1 MFRAFYFRSI
11 SLFLLCI
18 LSLSLSQPS
27 IKGNNPDKDKL
38 NDFSVLKKV
47 EWAKPAGISLTMDI
61 YTPKSGKAK
70 YPVLIIFHGGGWLIN
85 NNTVMDSMST
95 YIVQH
100 GEYVVCNVNY
110 RLLGDNNNV
119 VTMNQMIEDAMGAVL
134 WIKEHIAEYGG
145 DNRKIVVTGDSA
157 GGHLAAMVILGSD
170 KLESDGFGG
179 PSLGYKPTYLPSGK
193 TPEYVK
199 TEKALDIQGAILSY
213 PALDIYNTCL
223 GGFEAPGN
231 FFWKMAGKTPRGI
244 FLDTINVKNN
254 PEYYKTVSP
263 IYNIPKA
270 SERRLPPQL
279 CLVGSN
285 DNLITPASVQHY
297 ADLIAAAGH
306 KVQVWVHEGRPH
318 AFLDSWKNQYL
329 GTEFR
334 KDAPPALDKMLEFMN
349 NLFQN

>member
-1 MFRAFYFRSI
+1 
-11 SLFLLCI
+11 
-18 LSLSLSQPS
+18 
-27 IKGNNPDKDKL
+27 
-38 NDFSVLKKV
+38 
-47 EWAKPAGISLTMDI
+47 MDI

-85 NNTVMDSMST
+85 NNSVMDSMST

-100 GEYVVCNVNY
+100 GDYVVCNVNY

-145 DNRKIVVTGDSA
+145 DSSKIVVTGDSA
-157 GGHLAAMVILGSD
+157 GGHLAAMIILGSD

-179 PSLGYKPTYLPSGK
+179 TSFGYKPTYLPSGK
-193 TPEYVK
+193 TPESIK
-199 TEKALDIQGAILSY
+199 AEKALDVQGAILSY
-213 PALDIYNTCL
+213 PALDIYATCL
-223 GGFEAPGN
+223 GDFESPNN

-244 FLDTINVKNN
+244 FLDTIDVKKN
-254 PEYYKTVSP
+254 PEYYKSVSP

-270 SERRLPPQL
+270 SERPLPPQL
-279 CLVGSN
+279 CLVGSK
-285 DNLITPASVQHY
+285 DNLITPASVQKY
-297 ADLIAAAGH
+297 ADLMAAAGH

-349 NLFQN
+349 DLFINKEMKL